1 MKVSY
6 GTWPHLKVQLVKDL
20 LPYYLVWLLTEFSF
34 SKVITLM
41 VSLLPWHLAC
51 GHLQYLH
58 KQAPPIWCLAFQSMQ
73 AKKPKESENNK
84 KFVIS
89 YNPITEV
96 RTHNF
101 CCILVIRSKSL
112 GQVYVQ
118 GKGTTPGGKQQ
129 EVEIIWDY
137 FKGHPPWSIVQ
148 PQRHWLQTD
157 RMSTKICLHYLPAMQ
172 H

>member
-58 KQAPPIWCLAFQSMQ
+58 KQAPPTWCLALQRMQ

-96 RTHNF
+96 RTHTF
-101 CCILVIRSKSL
+101 VVFQSLEASHQVKSMFKGMRL
-112 GQVYVQ
+112 PQ
-118 GKGTTPGGKQQ
+118 GCKQQ

-137 FKGHPPWSIVQ
+137 FKGHLPWSVVQ
-148 PQRHWLQTD
+148 PQRHWLQSD